1 MPRTYTL
8 CPHHGSFHH
17 TNTASG
23 QAMSL
28 HFYCFVKTHPG
39 NPHTL
44 GPRASLQE
52 TSSFHPAQAA
62 ERRGVLNEPQKCLWH
77 LQYYP
82 WDLRTHDP
90 TTPVRLATEI
100 WLKRACIRPRR
111 PGGKTVTPPQS
122 STGLRRAAVR
132 SLPTPH
138 GHRNPT
144 RILAIRLTLRL
155 TDRSPTPVGV
165 PQSGGRD
172 SCHLHFL
179 LGSLFTSFRK
189 ALILADRHGA
199 AQRAKRAETQ
209 FARELRRAG
218 RDALSTWPS
227 TLRSSGLK
235 NIATTERGKRPT
247 VPATAP
253 SCVWRLCRM
262 PRPLVERLSS
272 GSAGA
277 GNLRCGSW

>member
-100 WLKRACIRPRR
+100 WLKR
-111 PGGKTVTPPQS
+111 GVLES
-122 STGLRRAAVR
+122 SLKVFVHNRTEQKLSESEGPCAPCTLVY
-132 SLPTPH
+132 SHITWLQE
-138 GHRNPT
+138 NP
-144 RILAIRLTLRL
+144 
-155 TDRSPTPVGV
+155 
-165 PQSGGRD
+165 
-172 SCHLHFL
+172 FL
-179 LGSLFTSFRK
+179 
-189 ALILADRHGA
+189 
-199 AQRAKRAETQ
+199 
-209 FARELRRAG
+209 
-218 RDALSTWPS
+218 
-227 TLRSSGLK
+227 SGLQFP
-235 NIATTERGKRPT
+235 NQMRRLGKH
-247 VPATAP
+247 
-253 SCVWRLCRM
+253 
-262 PRPLVERLSS
+262 
-272 GSAGA
+272 
-277 GNLRCGSW
+277 